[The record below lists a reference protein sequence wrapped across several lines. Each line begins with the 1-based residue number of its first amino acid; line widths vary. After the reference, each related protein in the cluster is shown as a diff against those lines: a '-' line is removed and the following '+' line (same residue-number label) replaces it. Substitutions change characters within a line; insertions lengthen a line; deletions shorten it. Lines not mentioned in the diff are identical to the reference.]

1 MEIRSAAI
9 ADCSD
14 LAILDNVAGHG
25 LPLWL
30 WHGAVLRG
38 RATDALEWGRDRY
51 RDDSQPCN
59 WRNARIAD
67 EGGETAGMA
76 VGYALPSDVPAPSEA
91 DPVLRPVLAL
101 FARAAGTWLLD
112 ALAVFTRFR
121 RRGTA
126 RLLLR
131 DQIALAGDR
140 PVSLVVADDNL
151 RAIGLYESEA
161 FQQTASEPFVP
172 FGKGQ
177 ATTQWLLMQR
187 QGQEERNNG

>member
-1 MEIRSAAI
+1 MHIRPAHI

-14 LAILDNVAGHG
+14 LAILDNAAGHG

-30 WHGAVLRG
+30 WHGAVTRG
-38 RATDALEWGRDRY
+38 KAADALEWGRDRY

-59 WRNARIAD
+59 WRNARLAD
-67 EGGETAGMA
+67 LDGETAGMA
-76 VGYALPSDVPAPSEA
+76 VGYALPSGVPAPSDA

-112 ALAVFTRFR
+112 ALAVFSRFR

-131 DQIALAGDR
+131 DQIALAGDQ

-161 FQQTASEPFVP
+161 FKHTASEPFVP

-177 ATTQWLLMQR
+177 AATQWLLMQR
-187 QGQEERNNG
+187 QADQERHNG